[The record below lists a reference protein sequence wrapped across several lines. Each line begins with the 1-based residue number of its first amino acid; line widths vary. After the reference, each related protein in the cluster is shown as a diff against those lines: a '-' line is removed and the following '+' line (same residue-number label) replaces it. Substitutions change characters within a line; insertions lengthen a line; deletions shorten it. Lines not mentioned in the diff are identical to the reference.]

1 LIWALK
7 ISPGFNTRKVTFI
20 IHDQVEGNPMIL
32 LKVSI
37 VTLSLLLATSA
48 SAKTSDKRSDT
59 SQRLLERM
67 DRNVDGK
74 ISFEEYRNAMV
85 RRFDARDKNGDGVLE
100 GKEYPKEWLVGGST
114 DKLTWDEFGEALQPV
129 FDQFDIDKDGLLD
142 TGEIAA
148 FAAARKAKEESKS

>member
-1 LIWALK
+1 
-7 ISPGFNTRKVTFI
+7 
-20 IHDQVEGNPMIL
+20 MIL

-48 SAKTSDKRSDT
+48 SAKTSDKRIDT

-100 GKEYPKEWLVGGST
+100 GKEYPKEWLVSGST

-129 FDQFDIDKDGLLD
+129 FDQFDADKDGLLD
-142 TGEIAA
+142 TGEISA